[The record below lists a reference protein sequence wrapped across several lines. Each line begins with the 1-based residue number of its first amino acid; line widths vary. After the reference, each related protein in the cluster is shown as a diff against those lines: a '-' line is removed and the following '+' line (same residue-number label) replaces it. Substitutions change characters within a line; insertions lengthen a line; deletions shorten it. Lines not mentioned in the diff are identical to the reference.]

1 MEVILHS
8 LTDHRLMP
16 LFQTI
21 IGKNT
26 FQDNFLPPKVD
37 GPVIDLISVDVIVIS
52 CSFIGSNM
60 TVISLRNTYLN
71 LYGSTTC
78 ENNTAEIGGALKV
91 CEASLIF
98 GHNGTALHLSTIELK
113 KEGQFMFRKFA
124 KTHLLYVSFS
134 HLFQREHML
143 HSFPTLFSLILAI
156 IQQKLQEIIC
166 MVEILISALL
176 LSLTFG
182 MIPIIIPSIGISK
195 TYLLR
200 SS

>member
-1 MEVILHS
+1 
-8 LTDHRLMP
+8 
-16 LFQTI
+16 
-21 IGKNT
+21 
-26 FQDNFLPPKVD
+26 
-37 GPVIDLISVDVIVIS
+37 
-52 CSFIGSNM
+52 M

-71 LYGSTTC
+71 LYGGTTF

-98 GHNGTALHLSTIELK
+98 GHNGTSITFVNNRAK
-113 KEGQFMFRKFA
+113 KEVQFMFRKFA

-134 HLFQREHML
+134 HLFKRGHTL
-143 HSFPTLFSLILAI
+143 HSFQTFFSLILEI

-182 MIPIIIPSIGISK
+182 MIPVVVPSIGISK